1 MHYAIHEGTFEL
13 PDAALDRTVNMLILP
28 IGTGGL
34 SLVVSRGRL
43 RDTESID
50 AFVDRE
56 WELASRTAKDLTL
69 QTRRSVTVGRAGC
82 PGVQTES
89 THEQDGR
96 TFHQHQTAFQLD
108 AGGQV
113 IVMTLTSAAPLTDE
127 QRALANR
134 MLESFQPRPHGPTA
148 PSLVSDSHR
157 P

>member
-28 IGTGGL
+28 IEPGGL

-43 RDTESID
+43 RDAESID
-50 AFVDRE
+50 SFVDRE
-56 WELASRTAKDLTL
+56 WQLASRTAKDLAV
-69 QTRRSVTVGRAGC
+69 QTRRSVKVGQAEC

-113 IVMTLTSAAPLTDE
+113 IVMTLTSGAPLTDE
-127 QRALANR
+127 QRAIGHR
-134 MLESFQPRPHGPTA
+134 MLESFQPRTHGPAT
-148 PSLVSDSHR
+148 PSLVSDIGRS
-157 P
+157 

>member
-1 MHYAIHEGTFEL
+1 M
-13 PDAALDRTVNMLILP
+13 PDAALDRTVNMLFLP
-28 IGTGGL
+28 IGPGGF

-43 RDTESID
+43 RDQESID

-56 WELASRTAKDLTL
+56 WELATRTAKDLTV
-69 QTRRSVTVGRAGC
+69 QTRRSVTAGRAEC

-96 TFHQHQTAFQLD
+96 TFHQHQTAFRLD

-113 IVMTLTSAAPLTDE
+113 IVMTLTSAAPLSDE
-127 QRALANR
+127 QRAIANR
-134 MLESFQPRPHGPTA
+134 MLESFQLRPQGPAA
-148 PSLVSDSHR
+148 PSLVSDSPR